1 MNQLASQL
9 PSIDRLLK
17 SKEGRSLVA
26 QHGRIRVSETLRG
39 IVAEAREQIQRED
52 GASVNRDWIGE
63 ARTRLASKPSD
74 YQRVFNLTGTVLHT
88 NLGRALLPEVAIEAA
103 AQAAGSLP
111 PWSMTFILAA
121 EALRCSHRAIDL

>member
-17 SKEGRSLVA
+17 SEEGQSLVA
-26 QHGRIRVSETLRG
+26 EHGRIRVSDTLRE

-63 ARTRLASKPSD
+63 A
-74 YQRVFNLTGTVLHT
+74 
-88 NLGRALLPEVAIEAA
+88 
-103 AQAAGSLP
+103 
-111 PWSMTFILAA
+111 
-121 EALRCSHRAIDL
+121 

>member
-17 SKEGRSLVA
+17 SEEGQSLVSE
-26 QHGRIRVSETLRG
+26 HGRIRVSDMLRE

-88 NLGRALLPEVAIEAA
+88 NLGRALLPEVAIEACLLYTSPSPRDR
-103 AQAAGSLP
+103 G
-111 PWSMTFILAA
+111 
-121 EALRCSHRAIDL
+121 